1 MALKFDP
8 NNPEALLIE
17 LVQPRSD
24 WLGMD
29 SIVSLLPRL
38 VKAFEE
44 ISQPID
50 GADAFL
56 EWLGCGSVETKYEEL
71 APNRRGPRG
80 IVGESPQHAGLYKLA
95 RKPEC
100 SEIRLQVLAYVIST
114 AAVWRKELVPS
125 EKEEFDR
132 RLADAWRA
140 LRFLSDSAL
149 VKVPTPLND
158 IEKFERHFARV
169 NEHLDE
175 RQFEGQDTR
184 YLKELHRFF
193 KSYLGEGKFVTY
205 QSDKQKSQ
213 RREIQKTGK
222 WTPLDNDVD
231 SEVEGV
237 QGRTVHNTLP
247 KKSEG
252 VHTQFRRAGNAPEE
266 LMSESVLISER
277 GATLKTGRG
286 ETPSIGLRK
295 QQPKRAAYR
304 RANSFL
310 PGRWES
316 LNDYER
322 GLVLKALFENK
333 MGSENTRLHVLLILL
348 TGRSLESISETVVVQ
363 NRSQVPDNVTTNKP
377 GCIYLVRD
385 DQAWAGFVAEPP
397 ERRKLA
403 KKWAPHMEVTNKL
416 FIGPIPDV
424 FWQILRPRV
433 EPVARRARKKDR
445 ILFAN
450 NLSTE
455 SVAEEIAIEIKKI
468 NKSTGSR
475 ITLKRI
481 QTCVFEGLIHQTT
494 DTVDASLVTGRTLP
508 TGQSANLYY
517 HTRAVE
523 TLAADYVDVVNT
535 WLVNLGLSSPSMA
548 PANLDFGLPRV
559 GSPFCVR
566 LEVMRDV
573 VSRLRAQIAEYRKTA
588 YSRANIRRFHNL
600 FTAYAIL
607 QVMWSTGFRA
617 VRDPI
622 AHPYEFN
629 ERRGFVIIADKV
641 DDNLGHSRLVYL
653 PEVVID
659 QLRRYET
666 HRQHMKLRLNEVGV
680 EAPIETCFVF
690 LDAKLQS
697 EFATPKRLADEI
709 QWTFPW
715 PLNVSRH
722 TLRGFLRDQGVP
734 GYLVDAFMGHWG
746 VGTEP
751 LAKYSSLDLFELKNR
766 IVPATAAL
774 LDELGFGVEAG
785 LDA

>member
-1 MALKFDP
+1 MALKF
-8 NNPEALLIE
+8 NSGNPEALLNEI
-17 LVQPRSD
+17 VQPRPD
-24 WLGMD
+24 WFAMD
-29 SIVSLLPRL
+29 LIANLLPRL
-38 VKAFEE
+38 VSAFDQ
-44 ISQPID
+44 ISQPIE
-50 GADAFL
+50 GSDAFL
-56 EWLGCGSVETKYEEL
+56 EWLGSGAVETKYEEL
-71 APNRRGPRG
+71 APDRQGIRGL
-80 IVGESPQHAGLYKLA
+80 VGEYPQHAGLRVLA
-95 RKPEC
+95 ESDEC
-100 SEIRLQVLAYVIST
+100 SEKRLQVVAYVINT
-114 AAVWRKELVPS
+114 ASAWRQELVPS
-125 EKEEFDR
+125 EKPFFEKRVEG
-132 RLADAWRA
+132 AWRA
-140 LRFLSDSAL
+140 LRLLSESAL
-149 VKVPTPLND
+149 AKVPKCVD
-158 IEKFERHFARV
+158 DVERFEKHFARV
-169 NEHLDE
+169 NEHLDQ
-175 RQFEGQDTR
+175 RQFDEQDRR
-184 YLKELHRFF
+184 YLDELHRFF
-193 KSYLGEGKFVTY
+193 KFYLGEGRFITY
-205 QSDKQKSQ
+205 ESDKQRSQ
-213 RREIQKTGK
+213 HREIQKIGDWK
-222 WTPLDNDVD
+222 GLDSDVD
-231 SEVEGV
+231 SEIEGV
-237 QGRTVHNTLP
+237 QGRMVHITLP
-247 KKSEG
+247 QDSERARKE
-252 VHTQFRRAGNAPEE
+252 HHAAGNAPEE

-277 GATLKTGRG
+277 GAALSTERG
-286 ETPSIGLRK
+286 ETPSTGLRK
-295 QQPKRAAYR
+295 LQPKRAAYR

-316 LNDYER
+316 LNEYER
-322 GLVLKALFENK
+322 GLVLKALLENK
-333 MGSENTRLHVLLILL
+333 MGSENARLHVLLVLL
-348 TGRSLESISETVVVQ
+348 TGRPLESISRTLVVQ
-363 NRSQVPDNVTTNKP
+363 NRSQLPKTFTDP
-377 GCIYLVRD
+377 ERIYLIRD
-385 DQAWAGFVAEPP
+385 DQAWASAVPEPP
-397 ERRKLA
+397 ERRKLEA
-403 KKWAPHMEVTNKL
+403 EWALHMESTENQ
-416 FIGPIPDV
+416 FIAPIPDAY
-424 FWQILRPRV
+424 WQILGPRV
-433 EPVARRARKKDR
+433 ESAARRVRKKSG
-445 ILFAN
+445 ILFAK

-455 SVAEEIAIEIKKI
+455 SVAEEIAIEIKKL

-494 DTVDASLVTGRTLP
+494 DTVDASLVTGRKLP

-588 YSRANIRRFHNL
+588 YSRAGIRRFHNL

-653 PEVVID
+653 PEVVIE

-734 GYLVDAFMGHWG
+734 GYLVDVFMGHWG

-751 LAKYSSLDLFELKNR
+751 LAKLSSLDLFEMKNR

-774 LDELGFGVEAG
+774 LDELGFGVEIG

>member
-1 MALKFDP
+1 MALKF
-8 NNPEALLIE
+8 NSGNPEALLDEI
-17 LVQPRSD
+17 VQPRPD
-24 WLGMD
+24 WLAMD
-29 SIVSLLPRL
+29 RIAILLPRL
-38 VKAFEE
+38 VKAFDQ
-44 ISQPID
+44 ISQPIE
-50 GADAFL
+50 GANAFL
-56 EWLGCGSVETKYEEL
+56 EWLESGAVEAKYTEL
-71 APNRRGPRG
+71 APDRQGIRGL
-80 IVGESPQHAGLYKLA
+80 VGEYPQHAGLRTLA
-95 RKPEC
+95 ESEQC
-100 SEIRLQVLAYVIST
+100 SERRLQVVAYVINT
-114 AAVWRKELVPS
+114 ASAWRQELVPS
-125 EKEEFDR
+125 EKPFFEKRVEG
-132 RLADAWRA
+132 AWRA
-140 LRFLSDSAL
+140 LRLLSESAL
-149 VKVPTPLND
+149 AKVPSCTGD
-158 IEKFERHFARV
+158 IERFEKHFARV
-169 NEHLDE
+169 NEHLDQ
-175 RQFEGQDTR
+175 RQFEEQDVR
-184 YLKELHRFF
+184 YLDELQRFF
-193 KSYLGEGKFVTY
+193 KFYLGEGRLITY
-205 QSDKQKSQ
+205 LPDKQKSA
-213 RREIQKTGK
+213 RREIKKTGEWK
-222 WTPLDNDVD
+222 VLASDVD
-231 SEVEGV
+231 SEVESV
-237 QGRTVHNTLP
+237 QERLVHITLP
-247 KKSEG
+247 QDSERLRKE
-252 VHTQFRRAGNAPEE
+252 HHIAGNAPEE

-277 GATLKTGRG
+277 GASLKTECG
-286 ETPSIGLRK
+286 ENPSAALRK
-295 QQPKRAAYR
+295 RQPRRAAYR

-316 LNDYER
+316 LNEYER
-322 GLVLKALFENK
+322 GLVLKTLFENK
-333 MGSENTRLHVLLILL
+333 LGSENTRFHVLLVLL
-348 TGRSLESISETVVVQ
+348 TGRPMESIAKTLVVQ
-363 NRSQVPDNVTTNKP
+363 NRSQLPKTFTDP
-377 GCIYLVRD
+377 ERIYLIRD
-385 DQAWAGFVAEPP
+385 DQAWASAVPEPP
-397 ERRKLA
+397 ERRKLEA
-403 KKWAPHMEVTNKL
+403 EWALHMESTENQ
-416 FIGPIPDV
+416 FIAPIPDAY
-424 FWQILRPRV
+424 WQILGPRV
-433 EPVARRARKKDR
+433 DSAAKRVRKKSGT
-445 ILFAN
+445 LFPKK
-450 NLSTE
+450 LSTE
-455 SVAEEIAIEIKKI
+455 SVAEEMSIEIKKL
-468 NKSTGSR
+468 NKTTGSR

-494 DTVDASLVTGRTLP
+494 DTVDASLVTGRKLP

-523 TLAADYVDVVNT
+523 TLAADYLDVVNA
-535 WLVNLGLSSPSMA
+535 WLANLGLSTQSMA
-548 PANLDFGLPRV
+548 PTNLDFGLPRV

-588 YSRANIRRFHNL
+588 YSRAGIRKFHNL

-622 AHPYEFN
+622 AYRYEFN

-653 PEVVID
+653 PEVVIE

-680 EAPIETCFVF
+680 EAPIATFFVF

-734 GYLVDAFMGHWG
+734 GYLVDVFMGHWG

-751 LAKYSSLDLFELKNR
+751 LAKYSSLDLFEMKNR

>member
-17 LVQPRSD
+17 LVQPRPD
-24 WLGMD
+24 WFAMD
-29 SIVSLLPRL
+29 LIANLLPRL
-38 VKAFEE
+38 VSAFDQ
-44 ISQPID
+44 ISQPIE
-50 GADAFL
+50 GANAFL
-56 EWLGCGSVETKYEEL
+56 EWLESGAVEAKYTEL
-71 APNRRGPRG
+71 APDRQGIRGL
-80 IVGESPQHAGLYKLA
+80 VGEYPQHAGLRTLA
-95 RKPEC
+95 ESEQC
-100 SEIRLQVLAYVIST
+100 SERRLQVVAYVINIAS
-114 AAVWRKELVPS
+114 AWRQELVPS
-125 EKEEFDR
+125 EKTFFEKRVDG
-132 RLADAWRA
+132 AWRA
-140 LRFLSDSAL
+140 LRLLSESAL
-149 VKVPTPLND
+149 AKVPSCTGD
-158 IEKFERHFARV
+158 IERFEKHFARV
-169 NEHLDE
+169 NEHLDQ
-175 RQFEGQDTR
+175 RQFDEQDRR
-184 YLKELHRFF
+184 YLDELHRFF
-193 KSYLGEGKFVTY
+193 KFYLGEGRLITY
-205 QSDKQKSQ
+205 QPDKQKSA
-213 RREIQKTGK
+213 RREIKRTGEWK
-222 WTPLDNDVD
+222 ALVTDVD
-231 SEVEGV
+231 SEVEGG
-237 QGRTVHNTLP
+237 QECSVHITLP
-247 KKSEG
+247 QDSER
-252 VHTQFRRAGNAPEE
+252 VRKDHHIAGNAPEE

-277 GATLKTGRG
+277 GAALSTERG
-286 ETPSIGLRK
+286 ETPSTGLRK
-295 QQPKRAAYR
+295 LQPKRAAYR
-304 RANSFL
+304 RSNSFL

-316 LNDYER
+316 LNEYER
-322 GLVLKALFENK
+322 GLVLRALFENRL
-333 MGSENTRLHVLLILL
+333 GSENTRLHVLLVLL
-348 TGRSLESISETVVVQ
+348 TGRPLESISRTLVVQ
-363 NRSQVPDNVTTNKP
+363 NRSQLPKTFTDP
-377 GCIYLVRD
+377 ERIYLIRD
-385 DQAWAGFVAEPP
+385 DQAWASAVPEPP
-397 ERRKLA
+397 ERRKLEA
-403 KKWAPHMEVTNKL
+403 EWAPHMESTENQ
-416 FIGPIPDV
+416 FIAPIPDAY
-424 FWQILRPRV
+424 WQILGPRV
-433 EPVARRARKKDR
+433 ESAARRVRKKSG
-445 ILFAN
+445 ILFAK

-653 PEVVID
+653 PEVVIE

-734 GYLVDAFMGHWG
+734 GYLVDVFMGHWG

-751 LAKYSSLDLFELKNR
+751 LAKFSSLDLFEMKNR
-766 IVPATAAL
+766 IVPATAAF
-774 LDELGFGVEAG
+774 LDELGFEVEVG

>member
-1 MALKFDP
+1 MTLKFDSE
-8 NNPEALLIE
+8 NPEALLVEI
-17 LVQPRSD
+17 VQPRPD
-24 WLGMD
+24 WYAMD
-29 SIVSLLPRL
+29 RIANLMPRIVS
-38 VKAFEE
+38 AFDQ
-44 ISQPID
+44 ISQPIE

-56 EWLGCGSVETKYEEL
+56 EWLDSGVVEAKYTEL
-71 APNRRGPRG
+71 APERQGIRGL
-80 IVGESPQHAGLYKLA
+80 VGEYPQHAGLRALA
-95 RKPEC
+95 ESEEC
-100 SEIRLQVLAYVIST
+100 SEKRLQVVAYVINT
-114 AAVWRKELVPS
+114 ASAWRQELAPS
-125 EKEEFDR
+125 EERSFKNRVE
-132 RLADAWRA
+132 DAWRA
-140 LRFLSDSAL
+140 LRLLSESAL
-149 VKVPTPLND
+149 AKVPKCVD
-158 IEKFERHFARV
+158 DVARFEKHFARV
-169 NEHLDE
+169 NENLDQ
-175 RQFEGQDTR
+175 RQFDEKNVR
-184 YLKELHRFF
+184 YLDELHRFF
-193 KSYLGEGKFVTY
+193 KFYVGEGRIITY
-205 QSDKQKSQ
+205 QSDKQKAQ
-213 RREIQKTGK
+213 RWEVQKTGDWK
-222 WTPLDNDVD
+222 GLDNDVD
-231 SEVEGV
+231 SEIEGV
-237 QGRTVHNTLP
+237 QERSVHITLP
-247 KKSEG
+247 QGEELVSKE
-252 VHTQFRRAGNAPEE
+252 HRIAGNAPEE
-266 LMSESVLISER
+266 LMSASVLISER
-277 GATLKTGRG
+277 GAALNSERG
-286 ETPSIGLRK
+286 ETPSTGLRK

-316 LNDYER
+316 LNEYER
-322 GLVLKALFENK
+322 GLVLQVLFENK

-348 TGRSLESISETVVVQ
+348 TGRSLESISETAVVQ
-363 NRSQVPDNVTTNKP
+363 NRSQVPDKP
-377 GCIYLVRD
+377 KKNQPECIYLVRD
-385 DQAWAGFVAEPP
+385 DQAWAGFVPEPP

-416 FIGPIPDV
+416 FIGPIPDA

-433 EPVARRARKKDR
+433 ELVARRIQTKSG
-445 ILFAN
+445 ILFARRT
-450 NLSTE
+450 STE
-455 SVAEEIAIEIKKI
+455 SVAEEIAIEIKKL
-468 NKSTGSR
+468 NKATGSR

-494 DTVDASLVTGRTLP
+494 DSVDASLVTGRKLP

-517 HTRAVE
+517 HTRSVE
-523 TLAADYVDVVNT
+523 TLAADYVDVVNG

-573 VSRLRAQIAEYRKTA
+573 VSRLRAQLAEYRKTA
-588 YSRANIRRFHNL
+588 HSRANIRKFHNL

-622 AHPYEFN
+622 AYRYEFN

-653 PEVVID
+653 PEVVIE
-659 QLRRYET
+659 QLRCYEA
-666 HRQHMKLRLNEVGV
+666 HRRHLQLRLHEVGV
-680 EAPIETCFVF
+680 EVPIETFFVF

-734 GYLVDAFMGHWG
+734 GYLVDVFMGHWG

-751 LAKYSSLDLFELKNR
+751 LAKYSSLDLAEMKNR

-774 LDELGFGVEAG
+774 LDELGFEVEAG

>member
-38 VKAFEE
+38 VTAFEE
-44 ISQPID
+44 ILQPID

-56 EWLGCGSVETKYEEL
+56 EWLGCGAVETKYAEL
-71 APNRRGPRG
+71 APDRLGTRGLRG
-80 IVGESPQHAGLYKLA
+80 KYPLHAGLRALA
-95 RKPEC
+95 QSDEC
-100 SEIRLQVLAYVIST
+100 SEKRLQVVAYVIST
-114 AAVWRKELVPS
+114 ASTWRQELAPS
-125 EKEEFDR
+125 EEPFFEKR
-132 RLADAWRA
+132 VVGAWRA
-140 LRFLSDSAL
+140 LRLLSEPAL
-149 VKVPTPLND
+149 AKVPKCAD
-158 IEKFERHFARV
+158 DVERFEKHFARV
-169 NEHLDE
+169 NEHLDQ
-175 RQFEGQDTR
+175 RQFEEQDRR
-184 YLKELHRFF
+184 YLDELHRFF
-193 KSYLGEGKFVTY
+193 KFYLGEGKFVTY
-205 QSDKQKSQ
+205 QSDKPKLQ
-213 RREIQKTGK
+213 RRELQKIGDWK
-222 WTPLDNDVD
+222 GLDSDVD
-231 SEVEGV
+231 SEIESV
-237 QGRTVHNTLP
+237 QGQVHITLP
-247 KKSEG
+247 QDSERAPQE
-252 VHTQFRRAGNAPEE
+252 HHDAGNAPEE

-559 GSPFCVR
+559 GSPLCVR

-680 EAPIETCFVF
+680 EAPIETFFVF

>member
-1 MALKFDP
+1 MALKF
-8 NNPEALLIE
+8 NSGNPEALLNEI
-17 LVQPRSD
+17 VQPRPD
-24 WLGMD
+24 WFAMD
-29 SIVSLLPRL
+29 LIANLLPRL
-38 VKAFEE
+38 VSAFDQ
-44 ISQPID
+44 ISQPIE
-50 GADAFL
+50 GSDAFL
-56 EWLGCGSVETKYEEL
+56 EWLGSGAVETKYEEL
-71 APNRRGPRG
+71 APDRQGIRGL
-80 IVGESPQHAGLYKLA
+80 VGEYPQHAGLRVLA
-95 RKPEC
+95 ESDEC
-100 SEIRLQVLAYVIST
+100 SEKRLQVVAYVINT
-114 AAVWRKELVPS
+114 ASAWRQELVPS
-125 EKEEFDR
+125 EKPFFEKRVEG
-132 RLADAWRA
+132 AWRA
-140 LRFLSDSAL
+140 LRLLSESAL
-149 VKVPTPLND
+149 AKVPKCVD
-158 IEKFERHFARV
+158 DVERFEKHFARV
-169 NEHLDE
+169 NEHLDQ
-175 RQFEGQDTR
+175 RQFDEQDRR
-184 YLKELHRFF
+184 YLDELHRFF
-193 KSYLGEGKFVTY
+193 KFYLGEGRFITY
-205 QSDKQKSQ
+205 ESDKQRSQ
-213 RREIQKTGK
+213 HREIQKIGDWK
-222 WTPLDNDVD
+222 GLDSDVD
-231 SEVEGV
+231 SEIEGV
-237 QGRTVHNTLP
+237 QGRMVHITLP
-247 KKSEG
+247 QDSERARKE
-252 VHTQFRRAGNAPEE
+252 HHAAGNAPEE

-277 GATLKTGRG
+277 GAALSTERG
-286 ETPSIGLRK
+286 ETPSTGLRK
-295 QQPKRAAYR
+295 LQPKRAAYR

-316 LNDYER
+316 LNEYER
-322 GLVLKALFENK
+322 GLVLKALLENK
-333 MGSENTRLHVLLILL
+333 MGSENARLHVLLVLL
-348 TGRSLESISETVVVQ
+348 TGRPLESISRTLVVQ
-363 NRSQVPDNVTTNKP
+363 NRSQLPKTFTDP
-377 GCIYLVRD
+377 ERIYLIRD
-385 DQAWAGFVAEPP
+385 DQAWASAVPEPP
-397 ERRKLA
+397 ERRKLEA
-403 KKWAPHMEVTNKL
+403 EWALHMESTENQ
-416 FIGPIPDV
+416 FIAPIPDAY
-424 FWQILRPRV
+424 WQILGPRV
-433 EPVARRARKKDR
+433 ESAARRVRKKSG
-445 ILFAN
+445 ILFAK

-455 SVAEEIAIEIKKI
+455 SVAEEIAIEIKKL

-653 PEVVID
+653 PEVVIE

-734 GYLVDAFMGHWG
+734 GYLVDVFMGHWG

-751 LAKYSSLDLFELKNR
+751 LAKFSSLDLFEMKNR

>member
-1 MALKFDP
+1 MALKFKP
-8 NNPEALLIE
+8 ENPEALLNEI
-17 LVQPRSD
+17 VQPRPD
-24 WLGMD
+24 WLAMD
-29 SIVSLLPRL
+29 RIATLLPRL
-38 VKAFEE
+38 VKAFDQ
-44 ISQPID
+44 ISQPIE
-50 GADAFL
+50 GSDAFL
-56 EWLGCGSVETKYEEL
+56 EWLGSAAVETKYEEL
-71 APNRRGPRG
+71 APDRQGIRGL
-80 IVGESPQHAGLYKLA
+80 VGEYPQHAGLRALA
-95 RKPEC
+95 ESDEC
-100 SEIRLQVLAYVIST
+100 SEKRLQVAAYVINT
-114 AAVWRKELVPS
+114 ASAWRQELVPS
-125 EKEEFDR
+125 EKSFFDKR
-132 RLADAWRA
+132 VEGAWRA
-140 LRFLSDSAL
+140 MRLLSELAL
-149 VKVPTPLND
+149 AKVPKCTGD
-158 IEKFERHFARV
+158 VERFEKHFARV
-169 NEHLDE
+169 NEHLDQ
-175 RQFEGQDTR
+175 RQFDEQDRR
-184 YLKELHRFF
+184 YLDELQRFF
-193 KSYLGEGKFVTY
+193 KFYLGEGRFITY
-205 QSDKQKSQ
+205 QSDKQKTEH
-213 RREIQKTGK
+213 REIKRTGD
-222 WTPLDNDVD
+222 WQPLSADVD
-231 SEVEGV
+231 SEVEG
-237 QGRTVHNTLP
+237 GRERSVHITLP
-247 KKSEG
+247 QDSERARKE
-252 VHTQFRRAGNAPEE
+252 HHAAGNAPEE

-277 GATLKTGRG
+277 GAALSTERG
-286 ETPSIGLRK
+286 ETPSTGLRK
-295 QQPKRAAYR
+295 LQPKRAAYR
-304 RANSFL
+304 RSNSFL

-316 LNDYER
+316 LNEYER
-322 GLVLKALFENK
+322 GLVLRALFENRL
-333 MGSENTRLHVLLILL
+333 GSENTRLHVLLVLL
-348 TGRSLESISETVVVQ
+348 TGRPLESISRTLVVQ
-363 NRSQVPDNVTTNKP
+363 NRSQLPKTFTDP
-377 GCIYLVRD
+377 ERIYLIRD
-385 DQAWAGFVAEPP
+385 DQAWASAVPEPP
-397 ERRKLA
+397 ERRKLEA
-403 KKWAPHMEVTNKL
+403 EWAPHMESTENQ
-416 FIGPIPDV
+416 FIAPIPDAY
-424 FWQILRPRV
+424 WQILGPRV
-433 EPVARRARKKDR
+433 ESAARRVRKKSG
-445 ILFAN
+445 ILFAK

-455 SVAEEIAIEIKKI
+455 SVAEEIAIEIKKL

-494 DTVDASLVTGRTLP
+494 DTVDASLVTGRKLP

-680 EAPIETCFVF
+680 EAPIETFFVF

-734 GYLVDAFMGHWG
+734 GYLVDVFMGHWG

>member
-1 MALKFDP
+1 MALKF
-8 NNPEALLIE
+8 NSGNPEALLNEI
-17 LVQPRSD
+17 VQPRPD
-24 WLGMD
+24 WFAMD
-29 SIVSLLPRL
+29 LIANLLPRL
-38 VKAFEE
+38 VSAFDQ

-56 EWLGCGSVETKYEEL
+56 EWLESGAVETKYEEL
-71 APNRRGPRG
+71 APDRQGIRGL
-80 IVGESPQHAGLYKLA
+80 VGEYPQHAGLRTLA
-95 RKPEC
+95 ESEQC
-100 SEIRLQVLAYVIST
+100 SERRLQVVAYVINT
-114 AAVWRKELVPS
+114 ASAWRQELVPS
-125 EKEEFDR
+125 EEPFFEKR
-132 RLADAWRA
+132 VVGAWRA
-140 LRFLSDSAL
+140 LRLLSEPAL
-149 VKVPTPLND
+149 AKVPKCAD
-158 IEKFERHFARV
+158 DVERFEKHFARV
-169 NEHLDE
+169 NEHLDQ
-175 RQFEGQDTR
+175 RQFDEQDRR
-184 YLKELHRFF
+184 YLDELHRFF
-193 KSYLGEGKFVTY
+193 KFYLGEGRFITY
-205 QSDKQKSQ
+205 ESDKQRSQ
-213 RREIQKTGK
+213 HREIQKIGDWK
-222 WTPLDNDVD
+222 GLDSDVD
-231 SEVEGV
+231 SEIEGV
-237 QGRTVHNTLP
+237 QGRMVHITLP
-247 KKSEG
+247 QDSERARKE
-252 VHTQFRRAGNAPEE
+252 HHAAGNAPEE

-277 GATLKTGRG
+277 GAALSTERG
-286 ETPSIGLRK
+286 ETPSTGLRK
-295 QQPKRAAYR
+295 LQPKRAAYR

-316 LNDYER
+316 LNEYER
-322 GLVLKALFENK
+322 GLVLKALLENK
-333 MGSENTRLHVLLILL
+333 MGSENARLHVLLVLL
-348 TGRSLESISETVVVQ
+348 TGRPLESISRTLVVQ
-363 NRSQVPDNVTTNKP
+363 NRSQLPKTFTDP
-377 GCIYLVRD
+377 ERIYLIRD
-385 DQAWAGFVAEPP
+385 DQAWASAVPEPP
-397 ERRKLA
+397 ERRKLEA
-403 KKWAPHMEVTNKL
+403 EWALHMESTEHQ
-416 FIGPIPDV
+416 FIAPIPDAY
-424 FWQILRPRV
+424 WQILGPRV
-433 EPVARRARKKDR
+433 ESAARRVRKKSG
-445 ILFAN
+445 ILFAK

-455 SVAEEIAIEIKKI
+455 SVAEEIAIEIKKL

-680 EAPIETCFVF
+680 EAPIETFFVF

-715 PLNVSRH
+715 PLNVNRH

-734 GYLVDAFMGHWG
+734 GYLVDVFMGHWG

-751 LAKYSSLDLFELKNR
+751 LAKFSSLDLFEMKNR

>member
-1 MALKFDP
+1 MTSKFDP

-17 LVQPRSD
+17 LVQPRPD
-24 WLGMD
+24 WFGMD
-29 SIVSLLPRL
+29 RIGSLLPRL

-50 GADAFL
+50 GAGAFL
-56 EWLGCGSVETKYEEL
+56 EWLGSGAVETKYAEL
-71 APNRRGPRG
+71 APDRQGIRGL
-80 IVGESPQHAGLYKLA
+80 VGEYPQHAGLRVLA
-95 RKPEC
+95 ESEEC
-100 SEIRLQVLAYVIST
+100 SEQRLQVVAYVINTTS
-114 AAVWRKELVPS
+114 AWRQELVPS
-125 EKEEFDR
+125 EKPFFEKRVEG
-132 RLADAWRA
+132 AWRA
-140 LRFLSDSAL
+140 LRLLSESAL
-149 VKVPTPLND
+149 AKVPKCVD
-158 IEKFERHFARV
+158 DVERFEKHFARV
-169 NEHLDE
+169 NEHLDQ
-175 RQFEGQDTR
+175 RQFDEQDRR
-184 YLKELHRFF
+184 YLDELHRFF
-193 KSYLGEGKFVTY
+193 KFYLGEGRFITY
-205 QSDKQKSQ
+205 ESDKQRSQ
-213 RREIQKTGK
+213 HREIQKIGDWK
-222 WTPLDNDVD
+222 GLDSDVD
-231 SEVEGV
+231 SEIEGV
-237 QGRTVHNTLP
+237 QGRMVHITLP
-247 KKSEG
+247 QDSERARKE
-252 VHTQFRRAGNAPEE
+252 HHAAGNAPEE

-277 GATLKTGRG
+277 GAALSTERG
-286 ETPSIGLRK
+286 ETPSTGLRK
-295 QQPKRAAYR
+295 LQPKRAAYR

-316 LNDYER
+316 LNEYER
-322 GLVLKALFENK
+322 GLVLKALLENK
-333 MGSENTRLHVLLILL
+333 MGSENTRLHVLLVLL
-348 TGRSLESISETVVVQ
+348 TGRPLESISRTLVVQ
-363 NRSQVPDNVTTNKP
+363 NRSQLPKTFTDPERT
-377 GCIYLVRD
+377 YLIRD
-385 DQAWAGFVAEPP
+385 DQAWASAVPEPP
-397 ERRKLA
+397 ERRKLEA
-403 KKWAPHMEVTNKL
+403 EWAPHMESTENQ
-416 FIGPIPDV
+416 FIAPIPDAY
-424 FWQILRPRV
+424 WQILGPRV
-433 EPVARRARKKDR
+433 ESAARRVRKKSG
-445 ILFAN
+445 ILFAK

-455 SVAEEIAIEIKKI
+455 SVAEEIAIEIKKL

-475 ITLKRI
+475 VTLKRI

-494 DTVDASLVTGRTLP
+494 DTVDASLVTGRKLP

-653 PEVVID
+653 PEVVIE

-734 GYLVDAFMGHWG
+734 GYLVDVFMGHWG

-751 LAKYSSLDLFELKNR
+751 LAKLSSLDLFEMKNR